1 MPRIA
6 YLSNQMIGLSL
17 NLVTAVGRQ
26 ALLVKIELETEG
38 LNAQGAT
45 LDTTLTELLGQV
57 LGASILVSK

>member
-6 YLSNQMIGLSL
+6 YLSNQMVGLSL

-57 LGASILVSK
+57 LDASILVSK